1 MLIAIVAGVVLAAL
15 AFAMRNAWNHDES
28 PASAP
33 HDEGGVARS
42 ALDDDDEEVE
52 EIDPDAKMPITTE
65 GIAFIHDTHGLRL
78 VRLLEPEA
86 TPPDWVQAAMDSS
99 SIPYSVLNRLYYPG
113 AAGGPAGDRKPG
125 TPLEIADFT
134 GARIVPG
141 VAGEYAWRLETLG
154 RDGDFG
160 FFPFATRAGAEAA
173 LELLEHYDIIRRP
186 VDEDGDPIPPSA
198 EDFEEARSR
207 YEETEAALAVDDDD
221 DDEPPREGQWVSD
234 RR

>member
-1 MLIAIVAGVVLAAL
+1 
-15 AFAMRNAWNHDES
+15 
-28 PASAP
+28 
-33 HDEGGVARS
+33 
-42 ALDDDDEEVE
+42 
-52 EIDPDAKMPITTE
+52 
-65 GIAFIHDTHGLRL
+65 
-78 VRLLEPEA
+78 
-86 TPPDWVQAAMDSS
+86 MDSS

-113 AAGGPAGDRKPG
+113 AAGGAAGDRSR
-125 TPLEIADFT
+125 
-134 GARIVPG
+134 ARRSRSRISPARASLPG

-207 YEETEAALAVDDDD
+207 YEETR
-221 DDEPPREGQWVSD
+221 PRSPSTTMTTTSRPAKDSG
-234 RR
+234 